1 MLNCT
6 QRLAALFSTDQA
18 LAHQW
23 REIDHS
29 NGQDCLPGF
38 LLFENQ
44 FVLYQPFH
52 TQVHDVIF
60 QSIVSSA
67 FLDGL
72 VRGIKMS
79 FFKI

>member
-38 LLFENQ
+38 CFLKINLSSTN
-44 FVLYQPFH
+44 PFIRRFLH
-52 TQVHDVIF
+52 VIL

>member
-44 FVLYQPFH
+44 FVLYQPFR
-52 TQVHDVIF
+52 TQVLACHIPKHCIKCLF
-60 QSIVSSA
+60 RWISA
-67 FLDGL
+67 GNKN
-72 VRGIKMS
+72 V
-79 FFKI
+79 FF